1 MTHVFAFKPLRNT
14 RGQVAVVTALVLLPL
29 LIALGLAVDSS
40 RQVNTKDRLQRA
52 IDIAALTG
60 ARALQTAGKTDLDIE
75 NEITAAFTENMS
87 SAPSDVTC
95 EDPAVLVDRAKEE
108 VTVDGVCAVPTLFGV
123 GISGKAK
130 MDVAAS
136 ATAEGK
142 VNNVDLAL
150 ALDLSGSMGGARRTA
165 LIRAV
170 EDLADE
176 LITRTAG
183 DTIRIGFAG
192 YSTGVNAGPYGNLAL
207 GRPENDDSDR
217 DGQNRVCVAGRF
229 GPERTTDAPPDTLT
243 GQFEAPHL
251 NLCPVR
257 PTVHSL
263 NRNVGNIKAHL
274 NRLDT
279 GSYTSGHVGVAWAW
293 YLLSPKWKNVW
304 PAASRPLA
312 YGGTDVIKAVILM
325 SDGQFNY
332 VTSPHD
338 MRFSSNRLAQDL
350 CQEMRK
356 KGILIFSVAYD
367 LDPAYQAVL
376 QNCAGDPNRFY
387 DVAAGG
393 DLSAVYTEI
402 GRRLKATVLKD

>member
-1 MTHVFAFKPLRNT
+1 MTYFYAFEPLRNI

-60 ARALQTAGKTDLDIE
+60 ARALQTAGKTDVDIE
-75 NEITAAFTENMS
+75 NEITAAFAENMS
-87 SAPSDVTC
+87 SAPSDLTC
-95 EDPAVLVDRAKEE
+95 EDPAVFVDRANEE
-108 VTVDGVCAVPTLFGV
+108 VTVDGVCAVPTLFGIGV
-123 GISGKAK
+123 SGKAE
-130 MDVAAS
+130 MNVTAS

-142 VNNVDLAL
+142 VNNIDLAL
-150 ALDLSGSMGGARRTA
+150 ALDLSGSMAGAKRTA
-165 LIRAV
+165 LIGAV

-192 YSTGVNAGPYGNLAL
+192 YSTGVNAGSYGNLAL
-207 GRPENDDSDR
+207 GRPENDDRDR
-217 DGQNRVCVAGRF
+217 DGRNRVCVAGRF
-229 GPERTTDAPPDTLT
+229 GPERITDAPPDTST
-243 GQFEAPHL
+243 GRFDAPDV
-251 NLCPVR
+251 NTCPLR
-257 PTVHSL
+257 PTVHAL
-263 NRNVGNIKAHL
+263 NISVGNIKAHL

-279 GSYTSGHVGVAWAW
+279 GGYTSGHVGVAWAW
-293 YLLSPKWKNVW
+293 YLLSPKWKNIW

-325 SDGQFNY
+325 SDGNFNY
-332 VTSPHD
+332 VTSPHY
-338 MRFSSNRLAQDL
+338 RSFTSNRLAQDL
-350 CQEMRK
+350 CQEMRR

-387 DVAAGG
+387 DVSAGG